1 MINKKTFFAFLAAG
15 MIGMPVQAEV
25 LLTADFEGW
34 QDFESQGWT
43 EQHLDGTV
51 ESKLWKFTSESAAIA
66 GKKSVSAGAFTA
78 CDVLCDNWLI
88 SPVVDLSDASSDYKV
103 DLLWGKAS
111 FSFAIE
117 YDLYDFQ
124 IAVRVVGEEKWNT
137 VFSFSDPDQVEASG
151 VHYPWSNW
159 SVNHSIVDISAF
171 AGQKVQIG
179 FLYHEKEYRIDNF
192 TGNSIEIDDITVE
205 SYVALTGP
213 IAECATTRYI
223 FPETYIGTYSISD
236 EIVVKN
242 VGIDLLQVTGIEGL
256 EGTNFSSDI
265 DMEKIAVKKN
275 DSFTFHLFYTPTMTG
290 AASTSFVLHTNGG
303 DVKIALS
310 GSKKL
315 LPADYSYEGFEQAG
329 FPPVGWS
336 RQGSAWNALNSS
348 FSGAWCA
355 WGTAVWEPDCYLTSP
370 RLDLSAEGDYYVSFD
385 YYEQYNNLNE
395 NGYNTPDTYFE
406 AYFSTDGGTTWTE
419 AFANTTYNKRVRY
432 TYEIKNPQS
441 DNCYFR
447 FAIHTDFDTENADD
461 YEYSN
466 VFLDDIVLP
475 PLYGRN
481 NAPATVA
488 EGLPA
493 DGATDVIN
501 REVKLQWSEVQFA
514 EKYKVYLGTS
524 ATDFNVLNGEETT
537 ATSYQLPRLECAT
550 TYFWKVVAVNANG
563 ESKNP
568 NVWQF
573 TTAED
578 QTVREY
584 PYFEGFEHDGKLP
597 LGWMTSNDGSN
608 TRWQMSNVSAFDGR
622 YKAFASGNMNNT
634 SAQLV
639 STEFVLDDDT
649 QISFY
654 WGNGTILSKDELGSS
669 KNTSTVA
676 DGNDAAY
683 FDVYVDD
690 AWIQLGMI
698 SMNSEYWVREV
709 FDLSAYAGKTI
720 ALRWRYELTYG
731 NGRRGISLDNV
742 RLESANGVMAFFNT
756 DSWSAGKV
764 NYKQKWSSADKLSL
778 VNGGLETLT
787 VAGVA
792 FATDNFSANLEAG
805 VKIAANVAA
814 PFSITFDAL
823 ETSAE
828 VNDTLVV
835 TFQNG
840 QQVKLPVSGNA
851 LASDMLYFNFDS
863 DEHGSL
869 KPSGLTVVDVD
880 RCRNYGSMAIDY
892 PHEGEAFAFIVLNI
906 DGNHADWRN
915 VYPVSGDQVLAAMAP
930 YSGDSGED
938 WVISPKL
945 AATANS
951 KFSFYGKSYATDDE
965 FNDFTPHY
973 FQVLVSTTDTK
984 TSSFTS
990 VKNRTALAYSKEG
1003 KFTQYTID
1011 LSKYAGKEVYVALK
1025 HTVASTG
1032 YVAFF
1037 DDFEYAHFTDASS
1050 ATGIEEVVA
1059 QLPASSGIFNMQG
1072 QRVEQMQR
1080 GELYI
1085 VKGRKVYQK

>member
-1 MINKKTFFAFLAAG
+1 MKTFFSLLAAG
-15 MIGMPVQAEV
+15 MITIPAQAEV

-34 QDFESQGWT
+34 ADFQSQGWQ
-43 EQHLDGTV
+43 EEHKPGTV
-51 ESKLWKFTSESAAIA
+51 DSKLWKFTTESGAIA
-66 GKKSVSAGAFTA
+66 GKRSVSAGAFTA

-88 SPVVDLSDASSDYKV
+88 SPEIDLKDATTGYKV
-103 DLLWGKAS
+103 DLQWGKAS
-111 FSFAIE
+111 FSYAIE
-117 YDLYDFQ
+117 NDLYDFQ

-137 VFSFSDPDQVEASG
+137 VFSFSNPDQVEASG
-151 VHYPWSNW
+151 VSYPWANW

-171 AGQKVQIG
+171 AGKKVQVG

-192 TGNSIEIDDITVE
+192 TGNSIEIDDISVE
-205 SYVALTGP
+205 SYTPITSP
-213 IAECATTRYI
+213 IAECATSRYI
-223 FPETYIGTYSISD
+223 FPETYIGTYTISD
-236 EIVVKN
+236 EISVKN
-242 VGIDLLQVTGIEGL
+242 VGIDLLKVTGIEGL

-265 DMEKIAVKKN
+265 EIEEIAVKKN
-275 DSFTFHLFYTPTMTG
+275 ESFSFHLFFTPTLTG
-290 AASTSFVLHTNGG
+290 AATTNLVLHTNGG

-315 LPADYSYEGFEQAG
+315 LPAGYTYEGFEKGQ
-329 FPPVGWS
+329 FPPVGWT
-336 RQGSAWNALNSS
+336 RRGTAWNAMNSS

-355 WGTAVWEPDCYLTSP
+355 WATAVWEADSYLTTP
-370 RLDLSAEGDYYVSFD
+370 RLDLSAEGDYFVAFD
-385 YYEQYNNLNE
+385 YYEQYGNFND
-395 NGYNTPDTYFE
+395 NGYATPDTYFE
-406 AYFSTDGGTTWTE
+406 AYFSSDGGVTWTE
-419 AFANTTYNKRVRY
+419 AFASKTYNKRVRY

-447 FAIHTDFDTENADD
+447 FALHTDFDTENADD

-481 NAPATVA
+481 DVPAAVA

-537 ATSYQLPRLECAT
+537 ATSYNLPRLECAT

-683 FDVYVDD
+683 FDVYADGE
-690 AWIQLGMI
+690 WKQLGMI

-709 FDLSAYAGKTI
+709 FDLSAFAGKTVS
-720 ALRWRYELTYG
+720 LRWRYELTYG
-731 NGRRGISLDNV
+731 NGRRGISLDNI

-756 DSWSAGKV
+756 DAWNAGKV
-764 NYKQKWSSADKLSL
+764 NFNHQTNSADKLSL
-778 VNGGLETLT
+778 ANGGLETL
-787 VAGVA
+787 VVSAVA
-792 FATDNFSANLEAG
+792 FAKDNFSTNLAVG
-805 VKIAANVAA
+805 TKIAANGVT
-814 PFSITFDAL
+814 PFSITFKAL
-823 ETSAE
+823 ETSAI
-828 VNDTLVV
+828 VVDTLDVA
-835 TFQNG
+835 FENG
-840 QQVKLPVSGNA
+840 QHAKLPVSGNA
-851 LASDMLYFNFDS
+851 LASDMLYYNFDN

-869 KPSGLTVVDVD
+869 NPHNLTVVDVD
-880 RCRNYGSMAIDY
+880 RSRNYGSMAIDY
-892 PHEGEAFAFIVLNI
+892 PHEGEAFAFIVLNV

-930 YSGDSGED
+930 YSGNSGED
-938 WVISPKL
+938 WIISPKL
-945 AATANS
+945 AATSES

-973 FQVLVSTTDTK
+973 YQILVSTTDTK

-990 VKNRTALAYSKEG
+990 VNKRTALAYSAKG
-1003 KFTQYTID
+1003 DFTQYTID
-1011 LSKYAGKEVYVALK
+1011 LSKFDGQEIYVALK

-1037 DDFEYAHFTDASS
+1037 DDFEYAHFTNASS
-1050 ATGIEEVVA
+1050 ATGIESVA
-1059 QLPASSGIFNMQG
+1059 DQTEAPSIIFNLQG
-1072 QRVEQMQR
+1072 QRVEQMQS
-1080 GELYI
+1080 GELFI